1 MGANSRGPKRAR
13 ASSKIESPSDNSG
26 ESADEAQIVS
36 SDEGESSEPV
46 LVCSV
51 CDMPIKKNEP
61 RLRHLKCH
69 KKCGERARGAV
80 QYHFKK
86 VGGDRQKQWKT
97 SRRMTARLTTT

>member
-1 MGANSRGPKRAR
+1 MGANSRVPKRAR
-13 ASSKIESPSDNSG
+13 ASSKIESPSDNTG
-26 ESADEAQIVS
+26 ESADKAQIVS

-69 KKCGERARGAV
+69 KKCGERARAV

-86 VGGDRQKQWKT
+86 VGDVRQKQWRN
-97 SRRMTARLTTT
+97 SRKRTARPTTT